1 MVAVKEEFR
10 REMESKNK
18 SHTAEVFFLQR
29 KLAEYIGEENWCKYN
44 VIMYS

>member
-18 SHTAEVFFLQR
+18 SHTAEVFFP
-29 KLAEYIGEENWCKYN
+29 AEEAG
-44 VIMYS
+44 